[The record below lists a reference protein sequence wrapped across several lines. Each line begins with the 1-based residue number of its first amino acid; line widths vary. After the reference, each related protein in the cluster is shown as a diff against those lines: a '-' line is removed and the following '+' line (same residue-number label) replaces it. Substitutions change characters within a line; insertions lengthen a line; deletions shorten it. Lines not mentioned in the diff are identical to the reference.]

1 MLVPVGQQGLPGP
14 PQAPVLHEPA
24 LQVPGRGMHEAP
36 SATHRLEAQ
45 QPLFWQVL
53 PEQQI
58 CPGAPHAVPATMVPP
73 DPPLPAPP
81 EPDPPLPVPP
91 EPDPPLPVLPPVPT
105 IPPLPAPPAALPPV
119 SLPASPPLPTVE
131 VSPPV
136 PPGGGEVVDPLQP

>member
-1 MLVPVGQQGLPGP
+1 VLVPVGQQGLPGP

-36 SATHRLEAQ
+36 LATQRLEAQ

-58 CPGAPHAVPATMVPP
+58 CPGPPHAVPATVVPP

-81 EPDPPLPVPP
+81 APDPPLP
-91 EPDPPLPVLPPVPT
+91 PPVPT
-105 IPPLPAPPAALPPV
+105 IPLPAPLPPV
-119 SLPASPPLPTVE
+119 SLPASPPLPSVE
-131 VSPPV
+131 LSPPV
-136 PPGGGEVVDPLQP
+136 PLGGDEVLDPLQP